1 MILETHLGA
10 RVPDER
16 DADEALSTRLR
27 DLALVD
33 LDALTAG
40 LDGAAGQSLTA
51 AFADDC
57 ADALGEA
64 RARLAA
70 LRKQLAGPDALAVLD
85 LASRQR
91 ASDAG
96 HAGAVRVRDRLHMQA
111 EAARAFARL
120 ADLSAALVGKLF
132 EADRRR

>member
-1 MILETHLGA
+1 MIIETRHGSRDGA
-10 RVPDER
+10 APDPDEQ
-16 DADEALSTRLR
+16 LSTRLR

-33 LDALTAG
+33 LDALTVG
-40 LDGAAGQSLTA
+40 LDGAQAQALVA

-57 ADALGEA
+57 ADALREA
-64 RARLAA
+64 RARLAV
-70 LRKQLAGPDALAVLD
+70 LRKELGGPDPLSVLD
-85 LASRQR
+85 LTARQR

-96 HAGAVRVRDRLHMQA
+96 HAGAVRVRDRLVTQA

-120 ADLSAALVGKLF
+120 GELAAGLAGKLF